1 MLLTHPLQA
10 FGAIFGHK
18 PSTNRSSI
26 DDKTSKNY
34 WEGNIESAVN
44 EQIDWYIQVEMLM
57 SNAKSSC
64 TNEEI
69 TAWLRGLLT
78 IAWADG
84 NFDEDEQKM
93 IANLTQDELHPVSFE
108 EGFEPIAPEELVA
121 VLGKDTAKGEDFLRT
136 AVMVALADG
145 TYSLSEDEVISK
157 FCTALGHNV
166 EAIEALRHTIEDS
179 KCDDPQGPSSQI
191 VFDANVAPVAGTPLS
206 SRLPKPHHKDVLQPV
221 KDWLDGWE
229 IHDPKV
235 AHFVCKIIP
244 PQCPFE
250 RDVVLFG
257 RKIVHIPAMC
267 QINPLYEQLVGMRFR
282 ALCYLADECKEDV
295 SSYC

>member
-1 MLLTHPLQA
+1 MLLTRPLQT
-10 FGAIFGHK
+10 FGAIFRHQ

-26 DDKTSKNY
+26 EQKSSNNS
-34 WEGNIESAVN
+34 WEANIAPAVN
-44 EQIDWYIQVEMLM
+44 DQIDWYIQMERLM
-57 SNAKSSC
+57 SDAKSSC

-84 NFDEDEQKM
+84 NFDEYEQKM
-93 IANLTQDELHPVSFE
+93 IANLTEDELHPISFE
-108 EGFEPIAPEELVA
+108 AAFEPITGEELA
-121 VLGKDTAKGEDFLRT
+121 AAFGQDTAKGEDFLRT

-145 TYSLSEDEVISK
+145 TYSSSEDEVISN
-157 FCTALGHNV
+157 FCTALGQNV
-166 EAIEALRHTIEDS
+166 EAIETLRQTIEDS
-179 KCDDPQGPSSQI
+179 KCDPQGPSSQI
-191 VFDANVAPVAGTPLS
+191 VFDETVVPLVGTPLS
-206 SRLPKPHHKDVLQPV
+206 SRLPKPHQKNVLQPV

-229 IHDPKV
+229 IHDPRL
-235 AHFVCKIIP
+235 AHFVCKVIP

-250 RDVVLFG
+250 RDIVLFG

-282 ALCYLADECKEDV
+282 ALCYLADECKEDI